1 MAENSKYMKEK
12 AEGRARFFVQ
22 FENREEY
29 EEYLKYERARSDIKK
44 KALRLK
50 IFQAGMKQIIKAPR

>member
-1 MAENSKYMKEK
+1 MEATKYMKET

-22 FENREEY
+22 FESKEEY
-29 EEYLKYERARSDIKK
+29 QEYLKYERAQSDVKK

-50 IFQAGMKQIIKAPR
+50 IFKAGMKQIIKAPR

>member
-1 MAENSKYMKEK
+1 MAESKYMKDK

-22 FENREEY
+22 FEDHKEY
-29 EEYLKYERARSDIKK
+29 QEYLKYEQSRSDMKK
-44 KALRLK
+44 KALRLR